1 MVFNIAPALPTDI
14 PYLST
19 IQWAALLSNP
29 LIQTLYPQGPTPDL
43 TAFTRDS
50 YNRAI
55 QFPSVRL
62 VKATDT
68 ERGEIVA
75 FAKWIV
81 YPEEDIDEWPG
92 AQKTQRSGSWAHVGE
107 PEKPKEV
114 NEKAL
119 RAWNDIISRMRRG
132 IMRNRRH
139 ECHAVGECTLECYF
153 GCFAPRL
160 WGKYQIQCLAWVPE
174 LIACMALTISAYP
187 VLDIIHTH
195 PSHQGRGAGTQL
207 VKWGTDLAD
216 KQHLQCYLEASP
228 AGYPLFRKA
237 DFEEV
242 TEMEIDLNRYRAG
255 RGVYKYKHIVMIR
268 PPNVRPQV
276 PPKDRMVTTPDS
288 AMVGGWDFGLLD
300 TSRFGTSA
308 AGEEGEQ
315 RASSM
320 TIGV

>member
-1 MVFNIAPALPTDI
+1 MVFEIAPALPTDI

-62 VKATDT
+62 IKATDK

-119 RAWNDIISRMRRG
+119 RAWNDIISRTRRG

-160 WGKYQIQCLAWVPE
+160 WGKYQIQCPAW
-174 LIACMALTISAYP
+174 L
-187 VLDIIHTH
+187 
-195 PSHQGRGAGTQL
+195 G
-207 VKWGTDLAD
+207 
-216 KQHLQCYLEASP
+216 
-228 AGYPLFRKA
+228 
-237 DFEEV
+237 
-242 TEMEIDLNRYRAG
+242 
-255 RGVYKYKHIVMIR
+255 
-268 PPNVRPQV
+268 
-276 PPKDRMVTTPDS
+276 
-288 AMVGGWDFGLLD
+288 
-300 TSRFGTSA
+300 
-308 AGEEGEQ
+308 
-315 RASSM
+315 
-320 TIGV
+320 